1 VASVPGSPRSRQ
13 RQGRR
18 TSRTR
23 EDPVVTTPPPA
34 PEREL
39 GDVPIETG
47 HYFELLRRNRLL
59 IALVALGVT
68 LAALVLAFA
77 LSDTYRSTARI
88 LLDSAADPLE
98 PSDADSVA
106 RRLATA
112 ERIVMTPR
120 ILAAAAQAVEG
131 ETARTLEE
139 KVEGVADADAN
150 IIDVTASDEVPV
162 ESARIANAV
171 ATAFIADQRRIA
183 RQDIE
188 QTRAALRARL
198 RALGTSDVAASQ
210 RDALAA
216 QLGEL
221 ELRAAS
227 VGRVFRL
234 VERAEPPE
242 ESSTPS
248 PLGVALLGLI
258 AGTVIAVLVVFGRD
272 YLKPQITD
280 AHALGRLVGAPVV
293 ARLAPSA
300 GDSRAPDATAVSVE
314 SETFRSLRGRSA
326 RLLDPNR
333 QQHVVLV
340 TGPLGGVTREAVSAG
355 LARSLA
361 ENGQRTLLVATR
373 PGPVWHA
380 STDGARFSVLEDVG
394 ARGGESPAEY
404 VASLAKR
411 LAVLSSTS
419 TGVAVLGDAHKL
431 WDEEQG
437 VGYETARAFVETLR
451 GAGYTYV
458 VVDAPPLLET
468 NDSLILAEGADAVV
482 AVAELDE
489 ISQATALDMGDALRE
504 MNTQILGLIVVDHRS
519 RRLRL
524 PQLLGGSEPVEA
536 SAVRVRPWWTD
547 YVVLSEL
554 DTSRALADGRWAH
567 PGTTSRQSSS

>member
-23 EDPVVTTPPPA
+23 ETPVVPTPPPA

-47 HYFELLRRNRLL
+47 HYVELLRRNRLL

-68 LAALVLAFA
+68 LAALVLAVA
-77 LSDTYRSTARI
+77 MSDSYRSTARI
-88 LLDSAADPLE
+88 LLDSSADPLE
-98 PSDADSVA
+98 PSDADSIA

-120 ILAAAAQAVEG
+120 ILAAAAARVSG
-131 ETARTLEE
+131 ETARSLEE
-139 KVEGVADADAN
+139 KVEGAADADAN
-150 IIDVTASDEVPV
+150 IIDVTASDGEPA

-171 ATAFIADQRRIA
+171 ATAFIADQRRLA
-183 RQDIE
+183 LADVR
-188 QTRAALRARL
+188 QTRTALRARL
-198 RALGTSDVAASQ
+198 EALGSSSVAASQ

-258 AGTVIAVLVVFGRD
+258 AGIVIAVLVVFGRD

-300 GDSRAPDATAVSVE
+300 GDSRAPDAIAVSVE
-314 SETFRSLRGRSA
+314 GEAFRSLRGRAA
-326 RLLDPNR
+326 RLLDPSR

-340 TGPLGGVTREAVSAG
+340 TGPLGGLTREAVSAG
-355 LARSLA
+355 LARALA
-361 ENGQRTLLVATR
+361 ENGERTLLVATR
-373 PGPVWHA
+373 PAAVWRT
-380 STDGARFSVLEDVG
+380 STDGARYAVLEDVG
-394 ARGGESPAEY
+394 AGGRESPAEY
-404 VASLAKR
+404 VASLAKH
-411 LAVLSSTS
+411 LALIAGTS
-419 TGVAVLGDAHKL
+419 TGVAVLADAHKL
-431 WDEEQG
+431 WDDEQR
-437 VGYETARAFVETLR
+437 VGYETARAFIETLR
-451 GAGYTYV
+451 GAGYTHV

-482 AVAELDE
+482 AVAELDGV
-489 ISQATALDMGDALRE
+489 SQATALDMGDALRE
-504 MNTQILGLIVVDHRS
+504 MNTQVLGLIVVEHRT
-519 RRLRL
+519 RRVQL
-524 PQLLGGSEPVEA
+524 PQLLGGREPVEA
-536 SAVRVRPWWTD
+536 SPARVRPWWTD
-547 YVVLSEL
+547 NVVHSEL
-554 DTSRALADGRWAH
+554 DASRALADGRWAR
-567 PGTTSRQSSS
+567 PGTSQQSSS